1 MHLTVEEM
9 HCIFSS
15 ELSEIGEGGARLK
28 PSRIIQ
34 TKRNNFVAVI
44 FFPKLQMN
52 IIWSVSELTA
62 RLL

>member
-52 IIWSVSELTA
+52 II
-62 RLL
+62 